1 MNEDRDYLDLTD
13 IPAHLHGFEVLKH
26 KATWRLDEALQ
37 GQGIDIPADQLF
49 INSVNNPVDRV
60 VTSSTAL
67 PTFIANAVLENNH
80 PVITDEFSGVFGV
93 AFSFQ
98 DEHRI
103 DSRFASIETFAA
115 IASDVYQQLQG

>member
-13 IPAHLHGFEVLKH
+13 IPEHLQGFEILKH

-37 GQGIDIPADQLF
+37 GQGIDIPANQLF
-49 INSVNNPVDRV
+49 INSVNNPVDRI
-60 VTSSTAL
+60 VTASTAF
-67 PTFIANAVLENNH
+67 PVFIASAVQENNH
-80 PVITDEFSGVFGV
+80 PVITGEFSGVFGV

-103 DSRFASIETFAA
+103 DSSIETFAS